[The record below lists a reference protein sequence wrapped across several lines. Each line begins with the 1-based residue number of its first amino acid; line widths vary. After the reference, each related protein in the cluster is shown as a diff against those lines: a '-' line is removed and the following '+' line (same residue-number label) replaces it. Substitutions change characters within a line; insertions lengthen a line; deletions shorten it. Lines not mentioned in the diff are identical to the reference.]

1 MKKTK
6 TSDYNYL
13 NEKYLDSANAV
24 CTINGLLMAQA
35 MCSRMLLETY
45 SPEVIEIMK
54 RISVAIDNI
63 KRTHDEPHN

>member
-1 MKKTK
+1 MKKK
-6 TSDYNYL
+6 SLEYNKL
-13 NEKYLDSANAV
+13 NEKYLDNANAV

-45 SPEVIEIMK
+45 SSEIIELMK
-54 RISVAIDNI
+54 RISIAIDNI